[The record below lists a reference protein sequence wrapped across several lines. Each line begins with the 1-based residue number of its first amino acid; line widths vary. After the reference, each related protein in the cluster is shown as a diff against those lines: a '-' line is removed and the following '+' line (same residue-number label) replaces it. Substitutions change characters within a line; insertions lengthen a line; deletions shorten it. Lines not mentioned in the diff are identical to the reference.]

1 MEALTT
7 AAFLVTV
14 TNRLVDGLITP
25 VFDKFSLDK
34 FWLKYIAWVVGG
46 VLVFVSGIDLF
57 ASVFVY
63 PVIGQVLTAIIAG
76 GGANLLHDV
85 FDK

>member
-14 TNRLVDGLITP
+14 TNRLVDGLVTP
-25 VFDKFSLDK
+25 FFDKYNGDK

-46 VLVFVSGIDLF
+46 ALVFATGIDLF
-57 ASVFVY
+57 AGFFAY
-63 PVIGQVLTAIIAG
+63 PVIGQVLTAIVAG
-76 GGANLLHDV
+76 GGANLLHDL